1 MTVNIVFTNIIVI
14 SKKFDRFSL
23 KSKYSF
29 LANIFN
35 DLDKFTRVKTQK
47 EKRNVYD
54 TASELYNDLVETYF
68 KEKYFSWF
76 IRC

>member
-1 MTVNIVFTNIIVI
+1 MTVKIVFTNIIVI

-23 KSKYSF
+23 KPKYSF

-35 DLDKFTRVKTQK
+35 DLDKFMRVKTQK
-47 EKRNVYD
+47 EKRNVHD
-54 TASELYNDLVETYF
+54 TASELCNDLVETYF

>member
-1 MTVNIVFTNIIVI
+1 MTVKIVFTNIIVI
-14 SKKFDRFSL
+14 LKKFDSLSL
-23 KSKYSF
+23 KPKYSF

-35 DLDKFTRVKTQK
+35 DLDKFTSVNQ
-47 EKRNVYD
+47 KRNVYD
-54 TASELYNDLVETYF
+54 TALELYNDLVETYF

>member
-1 MTVNIVFTNIIVI
+1 MTVKIVFTNIIVI

-23 KSKYSF
+23 KPKYSF

-68 KEKYFSWF
+68 KQKYFSWF